1 MKAMMRA
8 MKQSMTQAS
17 TPTQIA
23 QWRHA
28 SNQVYFLRIG
38 IMVGLLFTAVIF
50 GITLG
55 ALTIDVTSA
64 LSELEQAVIT
74 DIRAPRVAMT
84 ILTGAGLAVCG
95 LVLQAICRN
104 PLADPGLIGVSS
116 GAAFFASLAILLN
129 SWWQLPDA
137 LNLFFIPGM
146 AFFGAALAL
155 FLLLAIASYKGSI
168 STLVL
173 ILTGVALDFGGRTLL
188 NLVTYLADENTLRLI
203 TFWQM
208 GSYSGI
214 TWSQVALAAVVV
226 GVALPVFFRR
236 AEHITLLQI
245 GEQHAWFAGV
255 NVGKLKHLLL
265 IVVAAVTAVS
275 VCFTGIIGFVGLVV
289 PHICRMLVGTNIQI
303 LLPASAISG
312 AALITFADVGARLFI
327 VPAELP
333 IGLITSAIGVPFFL
347 WLVMREKRK
356 LSHA

>member
-1 MKAMMRA
+1 MT
-8 MKQSMTQAS
+8 TQAN
-17 TPTQIA
+17 TA
-23 QWRHA
+23 LWRQTSRQTHYA
-28 SNQVYFLRIG
+28 RIG
-38 IMVGLLFTAVIF
+38 LMCAILLAAIVS
-50 GITLG
+50 GIVLG
-55 ALTIDVTSA
+55 ALTIDITA
-64 LSELEQAVIT
+64 PLSELDKAVMS

-84 ILTGAGLAVCG
+84 VLTGAGLAVCG

-116 GAAFFASLAILLN
+116 GAAFFASLAILIN
-129 SWWQLPDA
+129 SWWHIPQYLQ
-137 LNLFFIPGM
+137 LFFIPGM

-155 FLLLAIASYKGSI
+155 FLLLMIASYKGTI

-203 TFWQM
+203 AFWQM

-214 TWSQVALAAVVV
+214 NWDQVALAAVIVCI
-226 GVALPVFFRR
+226 ALPVFFRR

-255 NVGKLKHLLL
+255 DVNKLKRILL
-265 IVVAAVTAVS
+265 ILVAAVTAIS

-312 AALITFADVGARLFI
+312 AALITLADIGARLLI

-356 LSHA
+356 FSHA